1 MKNDAR
7 IFASLAQN
15 SNPVPVIS
23 IDNLPRFT
31 PLFMARRS
39 ATWSPRTIRYR
50 FIRGSTVRKWLPL
63 PTVHLNHINE
73 LRLVVLIGAIF
84 TNLWLVS
91 YALLLGSGEL
101 FWRHSLDLLVP
112 IWPHDDALE
121 GHQIG
126 SAAGF
131 RDR

>member
-39 ATWSPRTIRYR
+39 ATWS
-50 FIRGSTVRKWLPL
+50 
-63 PTVHLNHINE
+63 N
-73 LRLVVLIGAIF
+73 LVAQ
-84 TNLWLVS
+84 S
-91 YALLLGSGEL
+91 RHQL
-101 FWRHSLDLLVP
+101 F
-112 IWPHDDALE
+112 E
-121 GHQIG
+121 E
-126 SAAGF
+126 
-131 RDR
+131 